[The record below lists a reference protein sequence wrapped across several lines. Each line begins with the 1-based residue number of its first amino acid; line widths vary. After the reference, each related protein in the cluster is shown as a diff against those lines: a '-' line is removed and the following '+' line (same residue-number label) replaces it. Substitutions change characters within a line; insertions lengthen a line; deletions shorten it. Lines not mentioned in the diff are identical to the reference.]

1 MAPVPP
7 VAPITPVTAVT
18 PVAAVAPVPAGV
30 TIDPSPV
37 ADGALVAA
45 VPLASSPPADGVVV
59 PPTEGQSQTVQSQD
73 QELATCVICQDVM
86 QRDERVLTLWCDHK
100 FHEGCVLEWRQCAN
114 KSETQCPFR
123 CGEPVDPR
131 PVCLVYL
138 LLLIFILYCCQVT
151 VVLSQNCQSE
161 IMGSSSFKF

>member
-73 QELATCVICQDVM
+73 QELANLCHLPGCDAKGRTCLDFVVRPQISRGLCLGMAPVRQQVRDPVPFQMWRACGSPTCV
-86 QRDERVLTLWCDHK
+86 
-100 FHEGCVLEWRQCAN
+100 
-114 KSETQCPFR
+114 S
-123 CGEPVDPR
+123 
-131 PVCLVYL
+131 CLFIIAYFY
-138 LLLIFILYCCQVT
+138 FILLSGHCC
-151 VVLSQNCQSE
+151 
-161 IMGSSSFKF
+161 SFPKLPIRNYGKFFI